1 MLKFI
6 KPDLTI
12 YLDGVQRETRKYT
25 VNKKITIPKGV
36 VKLGYCID
44 DEGMEHHFE
53 GVISPVRQTDRISSS
68 FNIQNEISHKCPSD
82 TGKWKASIWKGFHL
96 AEKSIPSCGVR
107 REYI

>member
-12 YLDGVQRETRKYT
+12 YLDGVQCETRKYT
-25 VNKKITIPKGV
+25 VNKKIKIPKGV

-53 GVISPVRQTDRISSS
+53 GMISPVRQTDRISSS
-68 FNIQNEISHKCPSD
+68 FNIQNEISHKVLVIQVN
-82 TGKWKASIWKGFHL
+82 GKQALGKDFIL
-96 AEKSIPSCGVR
+96 R
-107 REYI
+107 RKVFLRVV